1 MEGIKNSMPHGLFF
15 EVAYED
21 ILENARRVLKET
33 CDFLGERYAPEM
45 LVYYHDT
52 SPYPTDARNRQNL
65 TKPVMVENKQK
76 WRSQMAKDEVRVLEA
91 VAGDTLTRHGYTLA
105 IDDPVM
111 SKREKWFLRYL
122 EAPYRRSIGRLKDR
136 KGQKERLLLIGL
148 LSRRVGLGAVNRL
161 AGRRPGS
168 PRLRFG
174 AKDGPE

>member
-1 MEGIKNSMPHGLFF
+1 MPDALFL

-21 ILENARRVLKET
+21 LLEGTRRVLKET

-65 TKPVMVENKQK
+65 TRPVMVENKQK
-76 WRSQMAKDEVRVLEA
+76 WRSRMTKDEVRVFEA
-91 VAGDTLTRHGYTLA
+91 VAGDTLARQGYPLA
-105 IDDPVM
+105 IDDPVL
-111 SKREKWFLRYL
+111 SKREKLFLRYL

-148 LSRRVGLGAVNRL
+148 LSRRVGLTAVSRL
-161 AGRRPGS
+161 AGRRPRSGW
-168 PRLRFG
+168 LRYG
-174 AKDGPE
+174 AKDASE